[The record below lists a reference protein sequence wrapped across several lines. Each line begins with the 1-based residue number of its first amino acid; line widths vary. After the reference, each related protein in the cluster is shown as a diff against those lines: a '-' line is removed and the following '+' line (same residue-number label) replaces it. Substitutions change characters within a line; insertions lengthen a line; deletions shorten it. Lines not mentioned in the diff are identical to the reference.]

1 MPLLHPLMNNT
12 FVLVQAA
19 MVVVLKKSSLSF
31 PIVRV
36 MDKYFPLLH
45 LPNSVN
51 VVTISYPYV
60 TVSDKIC
67 KIHPSKVPFI
77 NCDLSYIFS
86 PTLYTIVVLNYIVS
100 HSSSLSMNLRTIRMG
115 F

>member
-1 MPLLHPLMNNT
+1 MERDCE
-12 FVLVQAA
+12 
-19 MVVVLKKSSLSF
+19 SELSKLNIEQNACIYHF
-31 PIVRV
+31 GASVIHGQRSNI
-36 MDKYFPLLH
+36 LR
-45 LPNSVN
+45 LPSN

-100 HSSSLSMNLRTIRMG
+100 HSSGLSMNLRTIRMC